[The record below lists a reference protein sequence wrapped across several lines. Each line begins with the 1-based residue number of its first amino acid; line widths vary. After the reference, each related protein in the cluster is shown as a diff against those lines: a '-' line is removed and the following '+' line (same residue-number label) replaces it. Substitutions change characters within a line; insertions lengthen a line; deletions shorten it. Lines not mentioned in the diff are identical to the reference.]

1 MYLLDRLLILVA
13 YVDNLQNVVVGMKCS
28 RTDVD
33 LYIVLQERYCQ
44 RLHFLRPSGTPHQ
57 SLTVRLFTTNK
68 QPACTVSQLCVA
80 LILKSFVQ
88 FSGYFFYFLCTHTHI
103 HTYIYDRPL
112 HRWVQRWANSPI
124 LDEQIL
130 LHWSES
136 HDVLLTTWCLR
147 AALCGLA
154 TCASSK
160 AAMAVRHIEH
170 HCPLS
175 GGALTSECGYM
186 SHIFKLSLTVSVYRL
201 TGLHCGHLP
210 DESCP

>member
-88 FSGYFFYFLCTHTHI
+88 FSGYFFTFFAHTHTYI
-103 HTYIYDRPL
+103 HTYTTDRFIDGYNDGQT
-112 HRWVQRWANSPI
+112 VQFWMSRFCCTDQKAM
-124 LDEQIL
+124 
-130 LHWSES
+130 
-136 HDVLLTTWCLR
+136 
-147 AALCGLA
+147 
-154 TCASSK
+154 TC
-160 AAMAVRHIEH
+160 
-170 HCPLS
+170 C
-175 GGALTSECGYM
+175 
-186 SHIFKLSLTVSVYRL
+186 
-201 TGLHCGHLP
+201 
-210 DESCP
+210 